1 MRVVNMIPLHYF
13 QVICCPKCKSNFDKN
28 IKNNNELICHNCK
41 STYPVIEGIPV
52 LLPILDDEVSQVVK
66 RFYDSEWKR
75 NKDGVLKAKI
85 KHEDLSNLG
94 QLYIKRNEARFV
106 SLFGQ
111 EQERDQ
117 NFFLDV
123 GSGAQP
129 RVEFGKNYSYHICL
143 DFSLG
148 GLIESRKLLGGRA
161 ICICGSI
168 LNMPIKDS
176 VCDGLIASHVIFH
189 IDKDLQVSA
198 IEQLSRVLRPG
209 SKMLI
214 LYANP
219 NSLENL
225 LIKGL
230 KKAMRRKKTVTSGE
244 NTFYYY
250 AHSMNFMLDILF
262 NEFGNS
268 NVYVEFLRMFSNRI
282 TGPLY
287 NNRFLGPLSF
297 MLIATVENL
306 LKGIPRIATYVSYI
320 AMK

>member
-1 MRVVNMIPLHYF
+1 MIPQHYF
-13 QVICCPKCKSNFDKN
+13 QVICCPKCKSNLDQNIENDK
-28 IKNNNELICHNCK
+28 ELICLACK

-66 RFYDSEWKR
+66 CFYDSEWKR
-75 NKDGVLKAKI
+75 NKDGVLKGKI
-85 KHEDLSNLG
+85 THEDLSNLG
-94 QLYIKRNEARFV
+94 QLYTKRNEARFV

-117 NFFLDV
+117 KFFIDV

-143 DFSLG
+143 DFSLD
-148 GLIESRKLLGGRA
+148 GLIESRKLLGSRA

-168 LNMPIKDS
+168 LNMPIRDS
-176 VCDGLIASHVIFH
+176 MCDGLLASHVIYH
-189 IDKDLQVSA
+189 IAKDLQVSA
-198 IEQLSRVLRPG
+198 IKQLTRVLRPG
-209 SKMLI
+209 GKMII
-214 LYANP
+214 LYSNP
-219 NSLENL
+219 NSLEKL

-230 KKAMRRKKTVTSGE
+230 KNVMRRNKTDVSDQS
-244 NTFYYY
+244 TFYSY
-250 AHSMNFMLDILF
+250 AHSINSILDILL
-262 NEFGNS
+262 NECGNS
-268 NVYVEFLRMFSNRI
+268 SVDVKFLRMFSNRI

-287 NNRFLGPLSF
+287 NNSFLGPVGF
-297 MLIATVENL
+297 MLIATVEKL